1 MAYFNGVKVNMKVI
15 NKWLLRVSEVLKN
28 VLVFCIISGLLFDDP
43 FGTIGVISTLLT
55 NIGDR
60 GLTGILA
67 LVIIIMVYRRPVQ
80 DVTMVYAQR
89 EEEGDTPNF
98 GGNIPTDPTK
108 RGK

>member
-1 MAYFNGVKVNMKVI
+1 MAYFNGVKVNIKII

-67 LVIIIMVYRRPVQ
+67 LVIIIMVYKRPVQ
-80 DVTMVYAQR
+80 DVTMVYPPR
-89 EEEGDTPNF
+89 PGEGDD
-98 GGNIPTDPTK
+98 NIYGRSIEEK
-108 RGK
+108 

>member
-80 DVTMVYAQR
+80 DITMVYPPRPGEDDQNIYGR
-89 EEEGDTPNF
+89 SIEE
-98 GGNIPTDPTK
+98 K
-108 RGK
+108 

>member
-1 MAYFNGVKVNMKVI
+1 MAYFNGVKVNIKVI

-67 LVIIIMVYRRPVQ
+67 LVIIIMVYKRPVQ
-80 DVTMVYAQR
+80 DVTMVYPPRPGEDDQNIYGR
-89 EEEGDTPNF
+89 SIEE
-98 GGNIPTDPTK
+98 K
-108 RGK
+108 

>member
-1 MAYFNGVKVNMKVI
+1 MKLLNI
-15 NKWLLRVSEVLKN
+15 TKANKWLIRVSEVLKN
-28 VLVFCIISGLLFDDP
+28 VLVFSIICGLLFDDP

-67 LVIIIMVYRRPVQ
+67 LVIIIMVYKRPVQ

-89 EEEGDTPNF
+89 EEEDGTPNF
-98 GGNIPTDPTK
+98 GGNLPTDPIG

>member
-1 MAYFNGVKVNMKVI
+1 MKLLNMTKV
-15 NKWLLRVSEVLKN
+15 NKWLIRVSEVLKN

-43 FGTIGVISTLLT
+43 FCTIGVISTLLT

-67 LVIIIMVYRRPVQ
+67 LVIIIMVYKRPVQ

>member
-1 MAYFNGVKVNMKVI
+1 MAYFNGVKVNIKVI

-67 LVIIIMVYRRPVQ
+67 LVIIIMVYKRRVQ
-80 DVTMVYAQR
+80 DVTMVYPPRPGEDDQNIYGR
-89 EEEGDTPNF
+89 SIEE
-98 GGNIPTDPTK
+98 K
-108 RGK
+108 

>member
-1 MAYFNGVKVNMKVI
+1 MKLLNMTKV
-15 NKWLLRVSEVLKN
+15 NKWLIRVSEVLKN

-67 LVIIIMVYRRPVQ
+67 LVIIIMVYKRPVQ
-80 DVTMVYAQR
+80 DVTIVYPPLPG
-89 EEEGDTPNF
+89 EGDD
-98 GGNIPTDPTK
+98 NIYGRSIEEK
-108 RGK
+108 

>member
-1 MAYFNGVKVNMKVI
+1 MKLLNMTKV
-15 NKWLLRVSEVLKN
+15 NKWLVRVSEVLKN
-28 VLVFCIISGLLFDDP
+28 VLVFSIICGLLFDDP
-43 FGTIGVISTLLT
+43 FGTIGVISGLLN

-67 LVIIIMVYRRPVQ
+67 LVIIIMVYKRPVQ

-89 EEEGDTPNF
+89 EDEDGTPNF